1 MKTHSGSVTV
11 EMVLLTPVLMVL
23 ILFGVYSGRASES
36 SIQVRHAADQAARG
50 ASKVSRARIELTAFQ
65 VAERVLVGE
74 STSCIDFSVRTS
86 LVVQGG
92 SNAVRVEV
100 SCTINSQG
108 LSLLGVTQRRVTAS
122 STEVLDRWRV
132 DS

>member
-50 ASKVSRARIELTAFQ
+50 ASKVSRARIESTAFQ
-65 VAERVLVGE
+65 VAERVLAGE

-92 SNAVRVEV
+92 NNAVRVEV

-108 LSLLGVTQRRVTAS
+108 LSFLGVTQRRVTAS

>member
-11 EMVLLTPVLMVL
+11 EMVLLTPVLMIL

-36 SIQVRHAADQAARG
+36 LIQVRHAADQAARG
-50 ASKVSRARIELTAFQ
+50 ASKVSRARIESTVFQ
-65 VAERVLVGE
+65 VAERALSSE
-74 STSCIDFSVRTS
+74 SASCIDFSVSTV
-86 LVVQGG
+86 LIEQGDN
-92 SNAVRVEV
+92 NAVRVEV
-100 SCTINSQG
+100 SCTINTQG
-108 LSLLGVTQRRVTAS
+108 LMLLGVTQRRVSAS

>member
-36 SIQVRHAADQAARG
+36 SIHVRHAADQAARA
-50 ASKVSRARIELTAFQ
+50 ASRVSRARIESTAFQ

-92 SNAVRVEV
+92 NNAVHVEV

>member
-50 ASKVSRARIELTAFQ
+50 ASKVSRARIEATAFQ

-74 STSCIDFSVRTS
+74 SKSCIDFSVHTS
-86 LVVQGG
+86 LVAQGG
-92 SNAVRVEV
+92 NSAVRVEV

-108 LSLLGVTQRRVTAS
+108 LSLLGVTHRRVTAS

>member
-50 ASKVSRARIELTAFQ
+50 ASKVSRARIESTAFQ

-74 STSCIDFSVRTS
+74 STACIDFSVRTS
-86 LVVQGG
+86 
-92 SNAVRVEV
+92 
-100 SCTINSQG
+100 
-108 LSLLGVTQRRVTAS
+108 
-122 STEVLDRWRV
+122 
-132 DS
+132 

>member
-50 ASKVSRARIELTAFQ
+50 ASTVSRARIESTAFQ

-92 SNAVRVEV
+92 NNAVRVEV

-108 LSLLGVTQRRVTAS
+108 LSLLGLTQRRVTAS

>member
-36 SIQVRHAADQAARG
+36 LIQVRHAADQAARG
-50 ASKVSRARIELTAFQ
+50 ASKVNRSRIETTAFQ
-65 VAERVLVGE
+65 VVQRALTSE
-74 STSCIDFSVRTS
+74 SASCIDFAVSTALIR
-86 LVVQGG
+86 QGDN
-92 SNAVRVEV
+92 NAVRVEV
-100 SCTINSQG
+100 SCTINTQG
-108 LSLLGVTQRRVTAS
+108 LLLLGVTQRRVTAS
-122 STEVLDRWRV
+122 SIEVIDRWRV